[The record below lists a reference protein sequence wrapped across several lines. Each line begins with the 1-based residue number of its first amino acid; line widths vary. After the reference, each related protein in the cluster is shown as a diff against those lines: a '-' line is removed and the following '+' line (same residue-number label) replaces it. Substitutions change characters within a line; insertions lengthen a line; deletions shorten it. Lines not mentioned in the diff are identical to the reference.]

1 MRRDDAQEGDGIVS
15 RTPTKIGIIGC
26 GVISGIY
33 IENARRL
40 AAIECVAVADV
51 NPAAAEYRARQYDI
65 PTACSPEELLA
76 DPAIAI
82 VVNLTPHRLHR
93 QVGLQIIAAGKHL
106 YSEKPLAVYR
116 EESQDLLAA
125 AAKAGVRVGSA
136 PDTFFGGAWQ
146 TARRAIDDGLI
157 GVPFAATA
165 TLQGRRAPTAEQGP
179 RATSSP
185 TRATVAGAIS
195 RTQLEGLKYGAGV
208 AFDMGPYYLQ
218 ALLALLG
225 PARHVAGATRTVF
238 AEKTQFGNTLKVESP
253 THVTGLIEFSGGVV
267 CQFLTSSDV
276 YGTGLPYIEI
286 YGTEGS
292 LRCPDPNYFPGPVS
306 LRKPDS
312 KELIALENKHGYN
325 QDSRGVGVADLAVA
339 IRHGRSH
346 RASGEMGAHVVDILN
361 AIHESADEGRRI
373 ELRTTCARPEALPP
387 DLPDWTIDD

>member
-1 MRRDDAQEGDGIVS
+1 VA

-40 AAIECVAVADV
+40 EAIECVAVADV
-51 NPAAAEYRARQYDI
+51 NLAAAQYRAQQYDI

-76 DPAIAI
+76 DPEIAI

-93 QVGLQIIAAGKHL
+93 QVGLQIIEAGKSL
-106 YSEKPLAVYR
+106 YSEKPLTVYR
-116 EESQDLLAA
+116 DESQELLAA
-125 AAKAGVRVGSA
+125 AASRGVRVGSA

-157 GVPFAATA
+157 GAPFAATA
-165 TLQGRRAPTAEQGP
+165 TLQWRRSPAEAQGP
-179 RATSSP
+179 RPVSSP

-195 RTQLEGLKYGAGV
+195 RTQLEGLKYGASV
-208 AFDMGPYYLQ
+208 AFDMGPYYLH
-218 ALLALLG
+218 ALIALLG
-225 PARHVAGATRTVF
+225 PARRVSGATRTVF
-238 AEKTQFGNTLKVESP
+238 EEKTQFGTTLKVESP

-276 YGTGLPYIEI
+276 YGTGLPHIEI

-292 LRCPDPNYFPGPVS
+292 LRCPDPNYFPGPIY

-312 KELIALENKHGYN
+312 KELIELPCRHSYN

-339 IRHGRSH
+339 IEQGRPH

-361 AIHESADEGRRI
+361 AIHESADEGRRS
-373 ELRTTCARPEALPP
+373 ELQTTCARPAALPL
-387 DLPDWTIDD
+387 DLPNWTIDD